1 MFMKQE
7 IYNDIISCLAIC
19 EPFEISFTPAWKGYE
34 TRSSDVESE
43 MVENIE
49 EWFYDEFIHTLIDL
63 GMDSEE
69 MIFKFS
75 KVNNEL
81 ILNGTFVSYGHDYYR
96 DYLYELSDL
105 IGDPIVTTIAAAL
118 SIDKESVDLDDIE
131 MQFDYSSKD
140 SILKDLNLFYQ
151 DKVLTLSDQQIKV
164 VTSFLSDTLGKW
176 VVGSGGEDKFRDL
189 YTEVS
194 VDEDYFSVKTYGKA
208 SFKLST
214 ESICL
219 I

>member
-1 MFMKQE
+1 MSFLT
-7 IYNDIISCLAIC
+7 NHDS
-19 EPFEISFTPAWKGYE
+19 FEISFTPAWKGYE
-34 TRSSDVESE
+34 IRSSNADIVLD
-43 MVENIE
+43 ENIE
-49 EWFYDEFIHTLIDL
+49 EWFHEEFIHTLIDL

-69 MIFKFS
+69 MIFKYRL
-75 KVNNEL
+75 VNNEL
-81 ILNGTFVSYGHDYYR
+81 ILEGTFVSYGHDYYR
-96 DYLYELSDL
+96 DYLYKLSDL
-105 IGDPIVTTIAAAL
+105 IGEPIVTTIAAAL
-118 SIDKESVDLDDIE
+118 PIEKNSVDFDDIE
-131 MQFDYSSKD
+131 MQFDYSSND

-164 VTSFLSDTLGKW
+164 VKSFLSDTLGKW
-176 VVGSGGEDKFRDL
+176 IVGSGGEDKFRDL

-194 VDEDYFSVKTYGKA
+194 VDRDYFSVKTHGKA

>member
-1 MFMKQE
+1 MQNE
-7 IYNDIISCLAIC
+7 LYNNILSFLTNQDSFA
-19 EPFEISFTPAWKGYE
+19 ISFTPAWKGYE
-34 TRSSDVESE
+34 TSSTDADSDI
-43 MVENIE
+43 VENIE

-63 GMDSEE
+63 GLDSEE

-118 SIDKESVDLDDIE
+118 SIEKDSVDLDDVE
-131 MQFDYSSKD
+131 MQFDYTSEDSK
-140 SILKDLNLFYQ
+140 LKDLNLFYQ

-176 VVGSGGEDKFRDL
+176 IVGSGGEDKFRDL

>member
-1 MFMKQE
+1 MQKE
-7 IYNDIISCLAIC
+7 IYNNILSFLTNQ
-19 EPFEISFTPAWKGYE
+19 ESFEISFTPAWKGYE
-34 TRSSDVESE
+34 TRSTDADSD

-96 DYLYELSDL
+96 DYLYKLSDL

-151 DKVLTLSDQQIKV
+151 DKILNLSDQQLKV

-214 ESICL
+214 ELICL

>member
-1 MFMKQE
+1 MQKE
-7 IYNDIISCLAIC
+7 LCNNILSLLTNHDS
-19 EPFEISFTPAWKGYE
+19 FEISFTPAWKGYD
-34 TRSSDVESE
+34 TRSTDADSE

-118 SIDKESVDLDDIE
+118 SIDKESVDLDDI
-131 MQFDYSSKD
+131 KCN
-140 SILKDLNLFYQ
+140 SIILPKIRY
-151 DKVLTLSDQQIKV
+151 
-164 VTSFLSDTLGKW
+164 
-176 VVGSGGEDKFRDL
+176 
-189 YTEVS
+189 
-194 VDEDYFSVKTYGKA
+194 
-208 SFKLST
+208 
-214 ESICL
+214 
-219 I
+219 

>member
-1 MFMKQE
+1 MRQVV
-7 IYNDIISCLAIC
+7 YNNILSFLNNH
-19 EPFEISFTPAWKGYE
+19 ESFEIHFTPGWKGYE
-34 TRSSDVESE
+34 TRSNDGDSE

-81 ILNGTFVSYGHDYYR
+81 IVIGTFISYGHDYYR
-96 DYLYELSDL
+96 DHLYTLSDL
-105 IGDPIVTTIAAAL
+105 IGEPIVTTLADAL
-118 SIDKESVDLDDIE
+118 SIVKESLDLDEIE
-131 MQFDYSSKD
+131 MRFDYSSKD

-164 VTSFLSDTLGKW
+164 VTSFLSDALGKW
-176 VVGSGGEDKFRDL
+176 IVGSGGEEKFRDL
-189 YTEVS
+189 HTEVS

>member
-1 MFMKQE
+1 
-7 IYNDIISCLAIC
+7 
-19 EPFEISFTPAWKGYE
+19 
-34 TRSSDVESE
+34 
-43 MVENIE
+43 
-49 EWFYDEFIHTLIDL
+49 
-63 GMDSEE
+63 
-69 MIFKFS
+69 
-75 KVNNEL
+75 
-81 ILNGTFVSYGHDYYR
+81 LNGTFVSYGHDYYR

-118 SIDKESVDLDDIE
+118 SIEKDSVDPDDVE
-131 MQFDYSSKD
+131 MQFDYTSEDSK
-140 SILKDLNLFYQ
+140 LKDLNLFYQ

-176 VVGSGGEDKFRDL
+176 IVGSGGEDKFRDL